1 MLSNSHIR
9 KHFRMW
15 HEDCFLARLTSD
27 IHIRILVCCASGV
40 SRHRRGPRLVIGPAS
55 LFLVLL
61 DSFSSVFWAY
71 LNKQLAMQ
79 SHHYRTQRAF
89 NSQLAL
95 LMLPLFLSKEDEPP
109 QGFNLSV
116 LLSMPQPG
124 TGSVL
129 TRDDQSGKC
138 YPSSLPVFVCF
149 SGIIMCLI
157 NCAKQRH

>member
-1 MLSNSHIR
+1 MLSNSYII

-15 HEDCFLARLTSD
+15 HRDCFFQLGSHPIFTSGFLFAARLAAID
-27 IHIRILVCCASGV
+27 G
-40 SRHRRGPRLVIGPAS
+40 GPRLVIGPAF
-55 LFLVLL
+55 LFLALL
-61 DSFSSVFWAY
+61 DSSSSVFWAY

-129 TRDDQSGKC
+129 MRDDQSGKC
-138 YPSSLPVFVCF
+138 YPSSLPVFVYF
-149 SGIIMCLI
+149 SAIIMCLV